1 MGQKKLLS
9 QKQRLGIRVFEI
21 HLPTLTH
28 TAVKNTLGVTANLFG
43 LLSLVHSAF
52 VKRIFSDTV
61 FYTLPIILTLCD
73 KLNREQ

>member
-1 MGQKKLLS
+1 MGQKKIALT
-9 QKQRLGIRVFEI
+9 KAKKIRVFEI

-43 LLSLVHSAF
+43 LLSLMHSAF
-52 VKRIFSDTV
+52 VERIFSDTV